1 MPNSLQTLD
10 TSFPKIDNHQT
21 TEENFAQV
29 TNYLYMLLE
38 NLRYTLGNL
47 GAENFNDTELDS
59 IGYWIRQPVMIRL
72 EDTEKNV
79 ASLDIEAAKISSR
92 LEDAEG
98 NINSINATAT
108 GYYARIE
115 SAEGN
120 ITSLT
125 ATAENLSGQISSL
138 DGSMVSIQAT
148 AHALTAQVSDAEKNI
163 ASLSLTAQNLSLR
176 IEEVDTGIGTKIT
189 QSIKGITLSAEN
201 GEGNSSTL
209 KLMYNGT
216 ELASPSITFNGFV
229 TVTDLATSG
238 KTTIH
243 GGNLQSG
250 TVTADK
256 LRGQTLQ
263 ILSGATEVAKM
274 QLEITNNPGLTLHS
288 NYALRLTAA
297 RNVYIESTAGGTSL
311 QFLSDDFA
319 SAISASCTYFLGS
332 GTGTNL
338 GAEGRKWNNIY
349 ANTGPWSTSDE
360 RDKNSIE
367 VLPEKYLDFFDLLT
381 PRRFKLNDG
390 TSDRYHVGFI
400 AQEVE
405 AAMAWSG
412 VEPAEFGGFGIGY
425 SPDGQRS
432 YYMLRYEE
440 YIAILAAKIKQLE
453 ERMS

>member
-38 NLRYTLGNL
+38 NLKYTLGNL

-72 EDTEKNV
+72 EDTEENV

-138 DGSMVSIQAT
+138 DGSMTSIQAT
-148 AHALTAQVSDAEKNI
+148 AKALTAQVSDAEKNI
-163 ASLSLTAQNLSLR
+163 AALTLTAQSLSSE
-176 IEEVDTGIGTKIT
+176 IKAVDTGVGTKIT
-189 QSIKGITLSAEN
+189 QTLNGISLSATD
-201 GEGNSSTL
+201 GGGNSSTL
-209 KLMYNGT
+209 KLLSNGA
-216 ELASPSITFNGFV
+216 EIASTSIQFKGLVTF
-229 TVTDLATSG
+229 TDLSTSG

-243 GGNLQSG
+243 GGNLTSG

-297 RNVYIESTAGGTSL
+297 RNVYIASTAGGTSL

-367 VLPEKYLDFFDLLT
+367 ALPEKYLDFFDLLT

-390 TSDRYHVGFI
+390 TSDRFHVGFI

-405 AAMAWSG
+405 TAMAWSG